1 MNLCIDGVLSVWG
14 SGPFCFGEDVRARSG
29 TGLACLALLR
39 TGEGRGRRRA
49 QTVLFCSFPHDLRVG
64 AGRLSG
70 VFCTYAADVM
80 SYSALLLPANYFKS
94 TLSFLEGSLT

>member
-1 MNLCIDGVLSVWG
+1 MHRRRLICLGERAFLLWGRCSCEVWDG
-14 SGPFCFGEDVRARSG
+14 ARLSG
-29 TGLACLALLR
+29 TFAD
-39 TGEGRGRRRA
+39 GEGRGRRRA
-49 QTVLFCSFPHDLRVG
+49 QTVLFCSFPHDPRVG